1 MKFLKSLF
9 LTKRL
14 LTLGLVLLAFAV
26 AGFVLNSL
34 YMVAKLGTGVLAA
47 LVLLDILFLYRIKQ
61 GIKADR
67 QVSDRLSNGDD
78 NPIHLWVENR
88 YAQSVAIEVIDEAP
102 EQFQLRNLVFERSLT
117 AGQKSQIT
125 YFLRPVKRGAYE
137 FGGINVFA
145 QTALGLIK
153 RKYHFGINKEVAVYP
168 AFLQM
173 HKYEL
178 LAFTSLP
185 IAGIKKI
192 RRIGHNQEF
201 EQIKDYVQGDDYR
214 TLNWRAS
221 ARAGKLMVNTY
232 QDERSQQVMC
242 LIDKGRLMHMPFE
255 EMSLLD
261 WAINASLVISN
272 IALKKGDKV
281 GLVSFQ
287 HKVQSFVMPSNRN
300 RQMAVLMEQL
310 YKQKTAFKEADFSR
324 LYLDVRHKL
333 PQRSLLLMFTNFE
346 SLQSMQRQLPYLQKL
361 ARRHL
366 LVVIFFEN
374 TELKQ
379 AANTSADSVEEIYSR
394 TIIEKLLFEKKLIVK
409 ELQKHGIQA
418 MLTQP
423 QKLTVNTINK
433 YLELKARG
441 LI

>member
-1 MKFLKSLF
+1 
-9 LTKRL
+9 
-14 LTLGLVLLAFAV
+14 
-26 AGFVLNSL
+26 
-34 YMVAKLGTGVLAA
+34 
-47 LVLLDILFLYRIKQ
+47 
-61 GIKADR
+61 
-67 QVSDRLSNGDD
+67 
-78 NPIHLWVENR
+78 
-88 YAQSVAIEVIDEAP
+88 
-102 EQFQLRNLVFERSLT
+102 
-117 AGQKSQIT
+117 
-125 YFLRPVKRGAYE
+125 
-137 FGGINVFA
+137 
-145 QTALGLIK
+145 
-153 RKYHFGINKEVAVYP
+153 
-168 AFLQM
+168 
-173 HKYEL
+173 
-178 LAFTSLP
+178 
-185 IAGIKKI
+185 
-192 RRIGHNQEF
+192 
-201 EQIKDYVQGDDYR
+201 
-214 TLNWRAS
+214 
-221 ARAGKLMVNTY
+221 
-232 QDERSQQVMC
+232 
-242 LIDKGRLMHMPFE
+242 MPFE